1 MISFP
6 QLSAIL
12 SSFACP
18 GAPVRSEQCH
28 IGHIHESHAVT
39 LTDGGAERS
48 VFAQKLNERVFPN
61 IPFLMENI
69 ARVCECAGEALRAS
83 GTPNPERRAL
93 SLVPTRD
100 GRTWLRDNDGA
111 AWRVYRFI
119 ADTRCY
125 NKVETVEQARKAAH
139 AFGSFLKLLDQ
150 LPADRLH
157 ETIPD
162 FHHTPGRVAAL
173 ETAIRE
179 DAAGRAS
186 SVRPESEFAL
196 DRRGLARGLLDL
208 QEAGLAPMRVAH
220 NDTKLNN
227 VLFDRATDEPVCV
240 VDLDT
245 VMPGLSFNDFGDLV
259 RFACNSTDEDD
270 PQTDRVEFRTDVYE
284 ALIRGW
290 LQSAGDVFTPAEIEH
305 LLLAGKVLTY
315 ECGIR
320 FLTDHLNGDK
330 YFRTTRPG
338 QNLDRCRT
346 QFRMVQH
353 MENRHPELE
362 SIRLRIFNV
371 WKGQQ

>member
-1 MISFP
+1 MNSSSP
-6 QLSAIL
+6 LSAIL

-18 GAPVRSEQCH
+18 GTPIRFEQCH
-28 IGHIHESHAVT
+28 IGHIHESHTVT
-39 LTDGGAERS
+39 LDDHGVERQ

-69 ARVCECAGEALRAS
+69 QRVCEHAGATLRAAGAPDS
-83 GTPNPERRAL
+83 ERRAL
-93 SLVPTRD
+93 SLIPTRD
-100 GRTWLRDNDGA
+100 GKTWIRDEDGA

-139 AFGSFLKLLDQ
+139 AFGSFLKMLEG
-150 LPADRLH
+150 LPAEQLH
-157 ETIPD
+157 ETIPN
-162 FHHTPGRVAAL
+162 FHHTPSRVTAL
-173 ETAIRE
+173 ETAIATN
-179 DAAGRAS
+179 AAGRANRVS
-186 SVRPESEFAL
+186 AEIEFAL
-196 DRRGLARGLLDL
+196 SRRSLSRSLLDL
-208 QEAGLAPMRVAH
+208 YESGQAPMRVAH

-245 VMPGLSFNDFGDLV
+245 VMPGLSFYDFGDLV

-270 PQTDRVEFRTDVYE
+270 PQTDRVEFRADVYE
-284 ALIRGW
+284 ALVQGW
-290 LQSAGDVFTPAEIEH
+290 LESAGDVFTPAEIEH
-305 LLLAGKVLTY
+305 LLTAGKVLTY

-320 FLTDHLNGDK
+320 FLADHLNGDI
-330 YFRTTRPG
+330 YFRTTRPD

-353 MENRHPELE
+353 METRAAELE
-362 SIRLRIFNV
+362 DIRLRALNA
-371 WKGQQ
+371 WRS